1 MINKIEI
8 IDNRILELENQYAL
22 TLEYIN
28 MIDSG
33 MEDPDITIEQC
44 QARLLSILEKKQALV
59 DYRQTI
65 V

>member
-1 MINKIEI
+1 
-8 IDNRILELENQYAL
+8 
-22 TLEYIN
+22 
-28 MIDSG
+28 

-44 QARLLSILEKKQALV
+44 QARLLAILEKKQALI